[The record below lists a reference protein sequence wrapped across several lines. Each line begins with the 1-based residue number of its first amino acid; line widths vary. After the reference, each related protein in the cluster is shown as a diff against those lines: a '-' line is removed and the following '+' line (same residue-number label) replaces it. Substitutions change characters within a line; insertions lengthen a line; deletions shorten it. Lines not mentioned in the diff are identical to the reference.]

1 MFILFLDMG
10 LVLRQRHHLHF
21 MQYENKQTQQ
31 IKVIKN
37 CTTNKLNK
45 IDQTFFI
52 VIKRVYFKKRQE
64 EKEYKK
70 EK

>member
-1 MFILFLDMG
+1 
-10 LVLRQRHHLHF
+10 
-21 MQYENKQTQQ
+21 MQHENKQTEQ

-37 CTTNKLNK
+37 RTTNKLNK
-45 IDQTFFI
+45 IYQTLFI
-52 VIKRVYFKKRQE
+52 VIERVYFKERQE